1 MLSGEETFLAMNAVG
16 QTPESGFRLE
26 IERARGGGPPW
37 TYEGA
42 AVTPEATFP
51 VRAVL
56 AVDGDVKVELSAA
69 TLVPRQAP
77 PAPLAD
83 TLRRIVR
90 TAYRHA
96 RDEDPQAPP
105 PRRIVRWRAGP

>member
-1 MLSGEETFLAMNAVG
+1 MTALA

-26 IERARGGGPPW
+26 IERPRSGGPPW

-51 VRAVL
+51 VRVVL
-56 AVDGDVKVELSAA
+56 AIDGDVVVELSSAR
-69 TLVPRQAP
+69 LSPRQAP

-83 TLRRIVR
+83 SLRRIVR

-96 RDEDPQAPP
+96 RDEELQAPP